1 MQCTLL
7 HLYKFF
13 NVKLGSM
20 MQISHVDLRTLQ
32 IYLFEMPT
40 NFLIS
45 NDVCVYLIQLM
56 LDEIQLQA

>member
-7 HLYKFF
+7 HLYEIAY
-13 NVKLGSM
+13 VKLGSM
-20 MQISHVDLRTLQ
+20 MQISHLTLQTLQ
-32 IYLFEMPT
+32 IYLFEMPI

-45 NDVCVYLIQLM
+45 NDVCVHLIQLM